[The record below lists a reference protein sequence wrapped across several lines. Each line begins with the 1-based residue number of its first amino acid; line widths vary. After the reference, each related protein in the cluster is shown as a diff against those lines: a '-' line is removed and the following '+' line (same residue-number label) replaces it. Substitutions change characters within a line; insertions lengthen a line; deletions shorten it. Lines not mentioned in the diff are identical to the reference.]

1 MDIQFILTYLNR
13 RTAMKFPAIKLL
25 VASMLVLAANSAFAT
40 TVHET
45 FYTAPG
51 TSAYLYFDY
60 VPANGGAASVKVENF
75 STDGILGAVFSA
87 PDVINAATGA
97 LPGTLTFGNSSTFGI
112 TDYLQGITFG
122 NSFSFDVDYSA
133 FTAGSSSFS
142 LWVSSDKAGMNP
154 LLTDSGLV
162 LVTDLNS
169 NNSISATN
177 SAPVPE
183 PSTVI
188 LMLFGLAGVIGYRM
202 HKQKGLAVETLADAP
217 VLVG

>member
-1 MDIQFILTYLNR
+1 
-13 RTAMKFPAIKLL
+13 MKFPAIKLL
-25 VASMLVLAANSAFAT
+25 VASMLVFAANSAFAT

-60 VPANGGAASVKVENF
+60 VPANGGADSVQVKNF
-75 STDGILGAVFSA
+75 STDGILGAAFTSA

-97 LPGTLTFGNSSTFGI
+97 LPGTLTFGNSSSFGI

-122 NSFSFDVDYSA
+122 NSFSFDVDYST

-154 LLTDSGLV
+154 LLTDSGLA

-183 PSTVI
+183 PSTVL
-188 LMLFGLAGVIGYRM
+188 LMLFGLAGVVGYRM
-202 HKQKGLAVETLADAP
+202 HKQKGLAAETLADAP

>member
-1 MDIQFILTYLNR
+1 
-13 RTAMKFPAIKLL
+13 MKFPAIKLL

-51 TSAYLYFDY
+51 TTAYLYFDY
-60 VPANGGAASVKVENF
+60 VPANGGASSVKVENF
-75 STDGILGAVFSA
+75 STDGILGAAFTSA
-87 PDVINAATGA
+87 PDVINAASGA
-97 LPGTLTFGNSSTFGI
+97 LPGTLTFSNSPTFGI

-154 LLTDSGLV
+154 LLTDSGLA

-169 NNSISATN
+169 DNSISATN

-183 PSTVI
+183 PSTVF

-202 HKQKGLAVETLADAP
+202 HKQKGLSAETLAVDP
-217 VLVG
+217 VPAA